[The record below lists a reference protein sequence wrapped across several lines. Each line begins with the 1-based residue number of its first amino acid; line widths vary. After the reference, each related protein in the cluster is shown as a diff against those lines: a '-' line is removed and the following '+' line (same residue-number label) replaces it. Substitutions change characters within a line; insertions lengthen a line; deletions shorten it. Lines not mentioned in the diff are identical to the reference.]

1 MGLSRGREIGC
12 LLMHASIP
20 ITYTLLWFLRFP
32 FLFPPFLPYSTS
44 ISFCGDDTF
53 FFFFFL
59 MNLYYSQL
67 PPFILSAMM
76 RFSIFTL
83 QPLLAPYG
91 CPSKTTHWLA
101 GCLATTIALNVLA
114 APLLILKQNGL
125 SCFLPSS
132 VLTTLIW
139 IRIKPFPHLR
149 LWHASSGSNSFL
161 LLLGEMPS

>member
-1 MGLSRGREIGC
+1 MPLFLSLILFFDFC
-12 LLMHASIP
+12 V
-20 ITYTLLWFLRFP
+20 
-32 FLFPPFLPYSTS
+32 FLFFSLLFFLILPLFLFVVM
-44 ISFCGDDTF
+44 IPF
-53 FFFFFL
+53 FFF

-114 APLLILKQNGL
+114 APLLIPKQNGL

>member
-1 MGLSRGREIGC
+1 MPLFLSLILFFDFC
-12 LLMHASIP
+12 V
-20 ITYTLLWFLRFP
+20 
-32 FLFPPFLPYSTS
+32 FLFFSLLFFLIPPLFLFVVMIPS
-44 ISFCGDDTF
+44 
-53 FFFFFL
+53 FFL

-114 APLLILKQNGL
+114 APLLIPKQNGL

-139 IRIKPFPHLR
+139 IRIKPFPHLC